1 MIIGIGCDI
10 IDVERIQRAIEKNS
24 SFCEKLFTPSEIAYC
39 SQKANFFQSFAVR
52 FAAKEAVMKA
62 LGTGWNEKV
71 SWLDIEIVNSETG
84 SPAIKLSGGAKKLA
98 KELEV
103 NNICLSL
110 AHEKGYALAFVILES
125 NRKHNF

>member
-1 MIIGIGCDI
+1 M
-10 IDVERIQRAIEKNS
+10 EIEIFTLADFAQDNNS
-24 SFCEKLFTPSEIAYC
+24 KLTIVGTFDSIHAKEFPTQHPACSIAC
-39 SQKANFFQSFAVR
+39 RLR

-84 SPAIKLSGGAKKLA
+84 SPAINLSGGAKKLA
-98 KELEV
+98 KELKV